1 VRRIQKHETIVHM
14 RHSLYK
20 YFTKRKW
27 AEAFLDGGV
36 FFHSLAYFRD
46 YEDENV
52 RKDRN
57 EGTAVFR
64 PAGGL
69 VINNHTQ
76 GKTFNLP
83 GYAFEST
90 ANQEEIFVF
99 CTSRSHNDELRKR
112 FEAVVCVEISRI
124 PTFCERIRK
133 ALPANATLRAG
144 RIEYYDQTEGA
155 NPRWALPDLIAMSKL
170 KSYEWQN
177 EFRLVFCFTDALGFE
192 KGALRLVKGDIRE
205 AAKPTEH
212 HEYLLKARSLRD
224 ICRLHEF

>member
-1 VRRIQKHETIVHM
+1 MRR
-14 RHSLYK
+14 SLYK

-27 AEAFLDGGV
+27 ADAFLDGEV
-36 FFHSLAYFRD
+36 LFHSLAYFRD

-64 PAGGL
+64 PADGL
-69 VINNHTQ
+69 IVNNQTQ
-76 GKTFNLP
+76 GKTFHLP

-99 CTSRSHNDELRKR
+99 CTSRSHSDELRKR
-112 FEAVVCVEISRI
+112 FEAIAYVEISKI
-124 PTFCERIRK
+124 STFCERIRK
-133 ALPANATLRAG
+133 ALPTTATFRAG
-144 RIEYYDQTEGA
+144 RVEYYDQAEGA
-155 NPRWALPDLIAMSKL
+155 NPRWALPDLIATSKL
-170 KSYEWQN
+170 KSYEWQD

-205 AAKPTEH
+205 APKPAEH
-212 HEYLLKARSLRD
+212 HEYLVKAPSLRD